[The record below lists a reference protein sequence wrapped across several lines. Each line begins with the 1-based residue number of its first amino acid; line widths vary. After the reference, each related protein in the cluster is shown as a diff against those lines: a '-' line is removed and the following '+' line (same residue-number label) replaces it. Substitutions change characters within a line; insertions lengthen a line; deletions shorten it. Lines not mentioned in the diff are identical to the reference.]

1 MNKNKNKT
9 KQNKNFFNKKNTAK
23 NKQTKKEPVCNNQN
37 EKCILGHYCQND
49 NLIPVSNKTFC
60 RLTDIT

>member
-23 NKQTKKEPVCNNQN
+23 NKQTNKQN
-37 EKCILGHYCQND
+37 RCITTKIKNVYWAISAKMTTLSQFPTKHFVASQ
-49 NLIPVSNKTFC
+49 I
-60 RLTDIT
+60 

>member
-23 NKQTKKEPVCNNQN
+23 NKQTKKNRCVTTKMKNV
-37 EKCILGHYCQND
+37 YWA
-49 NLIPVSNKTFC
+49 
-60 RLTDIT
+60 ITAKMTTSSQFPTKHFVASQI

>member
-23 NKQTKKEPVCNNQN
+23 NKQTKKKPVCNNQN

-49 NLIPVSNKTFC
+49 NSSQFPTKHFVASQI
-60 RLTDIT
+60 